1 MENLMVGAFGWNQA
15 GWLESFYPEDM
26 PEDWRLDYYSQFF
39 KAVLVP
45 ETEWQSWT
53 NDDIDEIVEALE
65 DETFY
70 FVFDVVEVLNDEA
83 QARLMLL
90 NTRLGT
96 QAYGLLCH
104 GTASVPASLNEAY
117 CVTYVTEG
125 EALPERSLGWSWP
138 YGGVTLWGEPL
149 GYVSSLSDDGKQQ
162 AEMLKCFMQSL
173 PEDREGALFLVGES
187 EQAMA
192 SLKNLK
198 VVGELLG
205 Y

>member
-1 MENLMVGAFGWNQA
+1 MVGAFGWNQA

-53 NDDIDEIVEALE
+53 NDDMDDLVEALE

-70 FVFDVVEVLNDEA
+70 FVFDVVEAMDDEI
-83 QARLMLL
+83 QARLMSLKA
-90 NTRLGT
+90 RLAT

-104 GTASVPASLNEAY
+104 DNVQVPDALDKVY
-117 CVTYVTEG
+117 CVTYVTES
-125 EALPERSLGWSWP
+125 ETLPEQALGWSWQ
-138 YGGVTLWGEPL
+138 YGGMKLWGEPL
-149 GYVSSLSDDGKQQ
+149 GYVSTLIDDGKQQ
-162 AEMLKCFMQSL
+162 AEMLKHFMQSL
-173 PEDREGALFLVGES
+173 PEGREGALFLVGAPK
-187 EQAMA
+187 QDMA
-192 SLKNLK
+192 PLKNLK